1 MEHIYILVRPN
12 TWETATRA
20 RLFYE
25 VSLSSEGFIHACEW
39 RQLNRVA
46 NAYFRDADTLV
57 LAAINPARVKPPI
70 RWEESRSTGD
80 IYPHIYGPLNMD
92 AVTPVQLLERE
103 PDGRFVIPA
112 NEPALK
118 S

>member
-12 TWETATRA
+12 TWEIAQKS

-25 VSLSSEGFIHACEW
+25 VSLANEGFIHACEW
-39 RQLNRVA
+39 RQLDRVA
-46 NAYFRDADTLV
+46 NAYFGDADPLV
-57 LAAINPARVKPPI
+57 LAAINPARVKPPV

-92 AVTPVQLLERE
+92 AVTEVLTLQRGEE
-103 PDGRFVIPA
+103 GRFTIPA
-112 NEPALK
+112 NEPSLQL
-118 S
+118 